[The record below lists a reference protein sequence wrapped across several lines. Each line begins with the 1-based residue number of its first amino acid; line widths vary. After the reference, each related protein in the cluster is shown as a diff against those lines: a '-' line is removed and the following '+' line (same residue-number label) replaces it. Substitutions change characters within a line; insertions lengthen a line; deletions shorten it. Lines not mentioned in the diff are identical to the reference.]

1 MNEKHEFTNE
11 LINESSPYLL
21 EHAHNPVNWHP
32 WGDKAL
38 KKAKD
43 ENKPLIISIG
53 YAACHWCHV
62 MEKESFSDT
71 SVARI
76 MNENFVCI
84 KVDREERPDVD
95 QIYMDACQ
103 LVTGRGGWPLN
114 AFALPDGRPFYAGTY
129 FPKKQ
134 WVQLLE
140 QLNSAYKTQNE
151 KVVEQAVN
159 ITQGIRQMDLANLPK
174 QETSDLKPGEYAG
187 IYKQWEGN
195 IDQKLGGFGSAP
207 KFPLPTAWQFLL
219 QYQYHTGNEE
229 ALNAVYLSLNEMA
242 KGGIYDQIGGG
253 FARYSTDAQWKVP
266 HFEKMLYD
274 NGQLIS
280 LYSQAYKISKNPV
293 YKQIIEESLEFVKR
307 ELTHPK
313 GGFFSSLN
321 ADSEGEEGKFYVW
334 THSELEQILSEKE
347 LDLCQEYYQVSKT
360 GNWEHGNNILFR
372 KEEALAFCERKKIN
386 IRDFSKTISK
396 VKEKLMEER
405 DKRIR
410 PSTDDKILTS
420 WNALMISGYVDAS
433 VALENGEYLETAIS
447 QAGFI
452 KKNMI
457 KADGSLWHNYKDG
470 KASIQGFLEDYALLA
485 QAFIKLYQATFNNEW
500 LELGKKL
507 VDHSLKNFSD
517 EETGLFF
524 FTSSSGQQLI
534 ARKMEIPDNVIPS
547 SNSVMANNLFLL
559 GHFYF
564 DEGYLERSKKML
576 LSQLSSIPKG
586 GAYYSNWGR
595 LWGNFVNPYFE
606 VAILGSESTKFQK
619 EMRVNFIPNA
629 LYLGGEKEDL
639 PLAKSKLVKGKTM
652 IYVCLDRV
660 CNLPVDKPKKALNQI
675 KPQAKK

>member
-1 MNEKHEFTNE
+1 MNNEQPFTNE

-32 WGDKAL
+32 WGEKAL

-76 MNENFVCI
+76 MNENFICI
-84 KVDREERPDVD
+84 KVDREERPEVD

-140 QLNSAYKTQNE
+140 QLDNAYKNENE
-151 KVVEQAVN
+151 KVVGQASN
-159 ITQGIRQMDLANLPK
+159 ITQGIRQMDLLNFPK
-174 QETSDLKPGEYAG
+174 EEITDLKADEYSG
-187 IYKQWEGN
+187 VYQKWESN

-219 QYQYHTGNEE
+219 QYQYHTGIEE
-229 ALNAVYLSLNEMA
+229 ALNSVYLTLDEMA

-253 FARYSTDAQWKVP
+253 FSRYSTDAQWKVP

-274 NGQLIS
+274 NGQLVS
-280 LYSQAYKISKNPV
+280 LYSEAYKISKNPV
-293 YKQIIEESLEFVKR
+293 YKQVIEECLEFVKR
-307 ELTHPK
+307 ELTHPN
-313 GGFFSSLN
+313 GGFYSSLN

-334 THSELEQILSEKE
+334 TFEELKKILSEDE
-347 LDLCQEYYQVSKT
+347 LKLCRDYYHISPG
-360 GNWEHGNNILFR
+360 GNWENGSNIFFR
-372 KEEALAFCERKKIN
+372 REEASAFCERKNMTIK
-386 IRDFSKTISK
+386 DFDKTISM

-405 DKRIR
+405 ENRIR

-420 WNALMISGYVDAS
+420 WNALMISGYIDAA
-433 VALENGEYLETAIS
+433 VAMERNEYLETAIS
-447 QAGFI
+447 QAEFI
-452 KKNMI
+452 KDNMI
-457 KADGSLWHNYKDG
+457 REDGGLWHNFKEG
-470 KASIQGFLEDYALLA
+470 KASIEGFLEDYALLS
-485 QAFIKLYQATFNNEW
+485 QAYIKLYQATFNIEW
-500 LELGKKL
+500 LELSKKL
-507 VDHSLKNFSD
+507 VEYSLKKFSD
-517 EETGLFF
+517 EKTGLFF

-564 DEGYLERSKKML
+564 NESYIARSKKML
-576 LSQLSSIPKG
+576 QSQFNSIPSG
-586 GAYYSNWGR
+586 GAYYSNWAR

-606 VAILGSESTKFQK
+606 VAILGSKSTSFQK
-619 EMRVNFIPNA
+619 EMRLNYLPNA
-629 LYLGGEKEDL
+629 IFLGGKQEDL
-639 PLAKSKLVKGKTM
+639 PLAESKLVNGKTM
-652 IYVCLDRV
+652 IYVCQDRV
-660 CNLPVDKPKKALNQI
+660 CNLPVSDPKKAMDQF
-675 KPQAKK
+675 KP